1 MTDAVVI
8 ETLSKVYETRPLR
21 RGGSQRAIKAV
32 DSISL
37 TVKRGEVF
45 GFLGPNGAG
54 KTTTLRILVGLIRP
68 TAGHVHVLGGSP
80 GTSDV
85 LARVG
90 ALIEGPALYPYL
102 SGRDNLRVLAR
113 YGNLP
118 PASVEESLQLVGL
131 SDRAGDRYSTYS
143 LGMKQRLGV
152 AAALLKD
159 PELVVLDEPTN
170 GLDPAGMRDMREL
183 VQRLG
188 AQGRTV
194 LLSSHLMAEVQQV
207 CDRVAVID
215 HGRILTESSVEELR
229 GSGELVI
236 QAAPSDVARS
246 VVSAVPGVRQISGSN
261 GVLRVQVDRGQTAE
275 IARAL
280 VGAGVSLT
288 ELRRQERQL
297 EDIFMEL
304 TGADPATGLSQRGG
318 QTPILEGGSDV

>member
-8 ETLSKVYETRPLR
+8 EGLSKVYHARSSG
-21 RGGSQRAIKAV
+21 RGGGRREIKAV
-32 DSISL
+32 DGISL
-37 TVKRGEVF
+37 TVRRGEVF

-68 TAGHVHVLGGSP
+68 TAGRVSVLGGHP
-80 GTSDV
+80 GTADV
-85 LARVG
+85 LSRVG

-102 SGRDNLRVLAR
+102 SARDNLRVLAR
-113 YGNLP
+113 YGDLP
-118 PASVEESLQLVGL
+118 PSCVQRALGLVGL
-131 SDRAGDRYSTYS
+131 TDRADDRYATYS

-170 GLDPAGMRDMREL
+170 GLDPAGMRDMRAL
-183 VQRLG
+183 VHQLG
-188 AQGRTV
+188 SEGRTV

-229 GSGELVI
+229 GTGELVI
-236 QAAPSDVARS
+236 HAAPSDVARS
-246 VVSAVPGVRQISGSN
+246 VLDAMPAVRQVSVAD
-261 GVLRVQVDRGQTAE
+261 GVLRVQADRSRTAD
-275 IARAL
+275 IARVL
-280 VGAGVSLT
+280 VGACVALT
-288 ELRRQERQL
+288 ELRREERQL

-304 TGADPATGLSQRGG
+304 TSGQQPACLDGATSNLQG
-318 QTPILEGGSDV
+318 ESDV